1 MNLEKKFDENIYK
14 QKYNKEHYMRIPFN
28 LKKDDAIKFKE
39 NLKKENIRV
48 SDFFNICVKNYE
60 EILKKFTN

>member
-1 MNLEKKFDENIYK
+1 
-14 QKYNKEHYMRIPFN
+14 MRIPFN

-48 SDFFNICVKNYE
+48 SDFFNICIKNYK